1 MGQISSNLFKKG
13 VCKMIVCRHFCSGMR
28 GNQNFEILNEKVTY
42 VFRLFVFL
50 NFFCA
55 FPFLLLLA
63 VDQLGLLPVQKSVI
77 AMGKSYYGVAICSR
91 KQFFSEV
98 FSQISEHFRTCFRLH
113 WANHSDLGI
122 IGKIFSSS
130 RTWVQIMPIL
140 VKGDDVRRE
149 IKANARHSW
158 SARQSMG

>member
-1 MGQISSNLFKKG
+1 MFREDRRRHWEAEITYFPQSPQPIDSRSFSLKRRYLDIFEIFILKMGQISSNLFKKG

-55 FPFLLLLA
+55 FPFLLLSA

-91 KQFFSEV
+91 RQFFSEV

-113 WANHSDLGI
+113 
-122 IGKIFSSS
+122 
-130 RTWVQIMPIL
+130 
-140 VKGDDVRRE
+140 
-149 IKANARHSW
+149 
-158 SARQSMG
+158 